1 MSKYGQE
8 LIEDK
13 QEFRNEIMNVLSKLK
28 YYPDL
33 IFSNS
38 DSVKVA
44 EREMKTFIVHQ
55 VKDGERL
62 QILINCIAENNVF
75 QKVNVRKDQIKL
87 FIIIAEVFQ
96 HQIVEYLPKIFA
108 ILNKKIKDSNFS
120 LYRL

>member
-1 MSKYGQE
+1 
-8 LIEDK
+8 
-13 QEFRNEIMNVLSKLK
+13 
-28 YYPDL
+28 
-33 IFSNS
+33 
-38 DSVKVA
+38 
-44 EREMKTFIVHQ
+44 MKTFIVHQ

-108 ILNKKIKDSNFS
+108 ILNKKIKDSNLSFYS
-120 LYRL
+120 PFN

>member
-1 MSKYGQE
+1 
-8 LIEDK
+8 
-13 QEFRNEIMNVLSKLK
+13 
-28 YYPDL
+28 
-33 IFSNS
+33 
-38 DSVKVA
+38 
-44 EREMKTFIVHQ
+44 MKTFIVHQ